1 MAVRKAD
8 RSKIDE
14 IEGKERKMID
24 HACNFPGFNGEASR
38 SRSNRLKRKIR
49 SSGSSTTARY

>member
-14 IEGKERKMID
+14 IESKERKMID
-24 HACNFPGFNGEASR
+24 HAGNFPGFNGEASR
-38 SRSNRLKRKIR
+38 SRNNRLKRKIR
-49 SSGSSTTARY
+49 SRGSSNAARY